1 MVFSQGRQS
10 VPTKDLGRKVLFTPC
25 HIFRTDLS
33 FTGPICT
40 SVADAAIVYSILAE
54 PDPLYPY
61 GR

>member
-1 MVFSQGRQS
+1 MATYREAIWAY
-10 VPTKDLGRKVLFTPC
+10 KRRILFTPC
-25 HIFRTDLS
+25 CVFLTVVS

>member
-1 MVFSQGRQS
+1 MGRQH
-10 VPTKDLGRKVLFTPC
+10 VPAKDLGRKVLFTPRQ
-25 HIFRTDLS
+25 IFTTDLS

>member
-1 MVFSQGRQS
+1 M
-10 VPTKDLGRKVLFTPC
+10 PTKDLGRKVLFTPC

>member
-1 MVFSQGRQS
+1 MATYREAIWAY
-10 VPTKDLGRKVLFTPC
+10 KRRILFTPC
-25 HIFRTDLS
+25 RVFLSVVS

>member
-1 MVFSQGRQS
+1 M
-10 VPTKDLGRKVLFTPC
+10 PTKDLGRKVLFTLC

-54 PDPLYPY
+54 PDPLCPY

>member
-1 MVFSQGRQS
+1 M
-10 VPTKDLGRKVLFTPC
+10 PTKDLGRKVLFTPC
-25 HIFRTDLS
+25 RIFVTDLS

>member
-1 MVFSQGRQS
+1 M
-10 VPTKDLGRKVLFTPC
+10 PTKDLGRKVLLTPC
-25 HIFRTDLS
+25 HILKTGLS
-33 FTGPICT
+33 STGPICT